1 MKTSVFDEAIHSF
14 GAPPRFPSAG
24 ALTDIV
30 FKMAPAYKFAL
41 IQMQP
46 KVSQSVA
53 SYLQRALIVSPIYTG
68 NLCSKAQARRG
79 PLHTTHWRELV

>member
-53 SYLQRALIVSPIYTG
+53 SYLQRALIVSPIYMIF
-68 NLCSKAQARRG
+68 AARCR
-79 PLHTTHWRELV
+79 LVEASYSLA